1 MLSISL
7 RISQWQPVMSSPL
20 WLLEKNKSSSELQQL
35 HTCLN
40 ETVALWGSPWISAL
54 DSFPLLRKVPN
65 PVFSRLLKEVAR
77 RDEII
82 SHQLSSFKA
91 QETKNEDAITQSLLL
106 GLEKHNSTGQ
116 GELLTDI
123 HVHMATVDLLIGGTE
138 TTAAWLNWTVAF
150 LLHRPEVQTKV
161 YEELCTVLEGQYPK
175 YSDRHRLP
183 VLCALIHE
191 VLRLRPVAPLAVPHR
206 ATRDSSI
213 AGHFI
218 PKNTVIIPNLFGA
231 HHDPAVWTDPY
242 SFKPDTMMFTS
253 LGESVTLPCE
263 IHSITSCSSVDWRLA
278 GQHRPPT
285 TLVENGRVKDSKR
298 FELLKDCSLK
308 IKHPAHDDAQ
318 LYSCDNKIL
327 NSSVSLWILEIIPTK
342 PSATALELHCFLNSK
357 RGYEPCNNTGICIQW
372 STEDNEPVRGSRF
385 RFESPSECFS
395 KLIITKKPT
404 DHHRKW
410 KCRLFQ
416 KGIFKTSVSYK
427 TIVPDGVEE
436 VFAAVGESL
445 TLSCGNTSSHQSVW
459 TRGGRVLANT
469 TQAEAFHV
477 TEDSLIISKVI
488 PVHAGDYQCSR
499 SDDKKR
505 VFNKVRL
512 HTVNGEC
519 GKCKNNRSQNK
530 AQILLHAHF
539 DSLL

>member
-1 MLSISL
+1 MPSFSWLKLCFLSL
-7 RISQWQPVMSSPL
+7 
-20 WLLEKNKSSSELQQL
+20 
-35 HTCLN
+35 
-40 ETVALWGSPWISAL
+40 
-54 DSFPLLRKVPN
+54 
-65 PVFSRLLKEVAR
+65 
-77 RDEII
+77 
-82 SHQLSSFKA
+82 
-91 QETKNEDAITQSLLL
+91 AITTVQLQS
-106 GLEKHNSTGQ
+106 S
-116 GELLTDI
+116 
-123 HVHMATVDLLIGGTE
+123 
-138 TTAAWLNWTVAF
+138 
-150 LLHRPEVQTKV
+150 
-161 YEELCTVLEGQYPK
+161 
-175 YSDRHRLP
+175 
-183 VLCALIHE
+183 
-191 VLRLRPVAPLAVPHR
+191 
-206 ATRDSSI
+206 
-213 AGHFI
+213 
-218 PKNTVIIPNLFGA
+218 
-231 HHDPAVWTDPY
+231 
-242 SFKPDTMMFTS
+242 DTMMFTS

-278 GQHRPPT
+278 GQHGLPT

-308 IKHPAHDDAQ
+308 IKHPALDDAQ

-327 NSSVSLWILEIIPTK
+327 NSSVSLRILEIVPDK
-342 PSATALELHCFLNSK
+342 ASATALELHCFLNSN
-357 RGYEPCNNTGICIQW
+357 RGYEPCNNTGIRIQW
-372 STEDNEPVRGSRF
+372 STEDNEPLRGSRF

-505 VFNKVRL
+505 VFNKIRL
-512 HTVNGEC
+512 HTVNVTSENAPGGNNLTLTCLLTCAKEC
-519 GKCKNNRSQNK
+519 EKDFNLTWSGSGSDSWQNDLIDNNSLRSRLFLPLVTSDEFTCVVLREGSVVASKKWRSDHYHQTL
-530 AQILLHAHF
+530 AWLALPLGFLILLIAAGGISIYLKRKCNRNAGNEQSSVVMTHVYEVVEDTNNGEHHQRRLHQAATT
-539 DSLL
+539 DSFYDLLQAVN